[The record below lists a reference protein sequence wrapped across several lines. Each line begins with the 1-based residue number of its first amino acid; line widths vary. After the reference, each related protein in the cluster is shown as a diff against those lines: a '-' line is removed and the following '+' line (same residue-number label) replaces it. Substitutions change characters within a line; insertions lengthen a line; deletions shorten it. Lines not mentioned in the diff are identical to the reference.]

1 MLGKLTRL
9 LVIVLASVLLA
20 AAYNIFLLPFH
31 LLSGGITGI
40 AMIVAVLTE
49 LNTGWLIFAL
59 NVPIFLLGFFRLG
72 KRFVFKSVV
81 SVAVTSLAMQWIPQH
96 PVTGDPIL
104 ASVFGGVLVGIAIGV
119 IFRAGGS
126 TGGFDIIG
134 MVLTQKKEFPLGE
147 LIFFMNVLVVS
158 VAGFL
163 FTWERA
169 LYTLVTMF
177 ATGKVVDVVHTRHIK
192 LTLMIV
198 TKRGEELRKRLV
210 EAFYRGATVLDV
222 EGAYS
227 RKKRKML
234 VMVITRVEL
243 EDVKQLIRTVD
254 PSAFVNITETVEIMG
269 RFHKQAARKPHPLPH
284 DDLPA
289 MDVDIDDAVASAQPS
304 E

>member
-1 MLGKLTRL
+1 MLARL
-9 LVIVLASVLLA
+9 FVIVLASVLLA

-31 LLSGGITGI
+31 LLSGGVTGI
-40 AMIVAVLTE
+40 AMIIAVLTK

-59 NVPIFLLGFFRLG
+59 NVPVFLLGFFKLG
-72 KRFVFKSVV
+72 KRFVLKSAF
-81 SVAVTSLAMQWIPQH
+81 SVALTSLAMQWIPQQ
-96 PVTGDPIL
+96 PVTDDPIL

-119 IFRAGGS
+119 IFRSGGS

-163 FTWERA
+163 FTWEQA

-177 ATGKVVDVVHTRHIK
+177 ATSKVIDVVHTRHVK

-198 TKRGEELRKRLV
+198 TKRGELLRKRLV
-210 EAFYRGATVLDV
+210 EAFYRGATMLDV

-227 RKKRKML
+227 RRKRKML

-243 EDVKQLIRTVD
+243 EDVKRLILKVD
-254 PSAFVNITETVEIMG
+254 PAAFVNVTETIEIMG
-269 RFHKQAARKPHPLPH
+269 RFHKEAARKRNPELHEK
-284 DDLPA
+284 LPA
-289 MDVDIDDAVASAQPS
+289 EVEVDEAVASAQTAK
-304 E
+304 

>member
-1 MLGKLTRL
+1 MLGMLARL
-9 LVIVLASVLLA
+9 FVIVLASVLLA

-31 LLSGGITGI
+31 LLSGGVTGI
-40 AMIVAVLTE
+40 AMIIAVLTK

-59 NVPIFLLGFFRLG
+59 NVPVFLLGFFKLG
-72 KRFVFKSVV
+72 KRFVLKSAF
-81 SVAVTSLAMQWIPQH
+81 SVALTSLAMQWIPQQ
-96 PVTGDPIL
+96 PVTDDPIL

-119 IFRAGGS
+119 IFRSGGS

-163 FTWERA
+163 FTWEQA

-177 ATGKVVDVVHTRHIK
+177 ATSKVIDVVHTRHVK

-198 TKRGEELRKRLV
+198 TKRGELLRKRLV
-210 EAFYRGATVLDV
+210 EAFYRGATMLDV

-227 RKKRKML
+227 RRKRKML

-243 EDVKQLIRTVD
+243 EDVKRLILKVD
-254 PSAFVNITETVEIMG
+254 PAAFVNVTETIEIMG
-269 RFHKQAARKPHPLPH
+269 RFHKEAARKRNPELHEK
-284 DDLPA
+284 LPA
-289 MDVDIDDAVASAQPS
+289 EVEVDEAVASAQTAK
-304 E
+304 

>member
-1 MLGKLTRL
+1 MLGMLARL
-9 LVIVLASVLLA
+9 FVIVLASVLLA

-31 LLSGGITGI
+31 LLSGGVTGI
-40 AMIVAVLTE
+40 AMIIAVLTK

-59 NVPIFLLGFFRLG
+59 NVPVFLLGFFKLG
-72 KRFVFKSVV
+72 KRFVLKSAF
-81 SVAVTSLAMQWIPQH
+81 SVALTSLAMQWIPQQ
-96 PVTGDPIL
+96 PVTDDPIL

-119 IFRAGGS
+119 IFRSGGS

-163 FTWERA
+163 FTWEQA

-177 ATGKVVDVVHTRHIK
+177 ATSKVIDVVHTRHVK

-198 TKRGEELRKRLV
+198 TKRGELLRKRLV
-210 EAFYRGATVLDV
+210 EAFYRGATMLDV

-227 RKKRKML
+227 RRKRKML

-243 EDVKQLIRTVD
+243 EDVKRLILKVD
-254 PSAFVNITETVEIMG
+254 PAAFVNVTETIEIMG
-269 RFHKQAARKPHPLPH
+269 RFHKEAARKRNPELHEK
-284 DDLPA
+284 LPA
-289 MDVDIDDAVASAQPS
+289 EVEVDEAVASAQS
-304 E
+304 AK